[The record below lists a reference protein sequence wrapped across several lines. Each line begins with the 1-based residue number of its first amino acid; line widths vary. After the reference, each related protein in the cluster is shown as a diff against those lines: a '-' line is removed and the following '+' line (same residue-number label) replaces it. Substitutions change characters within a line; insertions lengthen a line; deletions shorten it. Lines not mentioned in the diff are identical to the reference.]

1 MDAPT
6 RELLKKDVA
15 ALDVPNDARLTLDGS
30 RKASKAGETADWKPG
45 DAFYKVGPLTAKEAP
60 PTVFIGGHAPK
71 AGSARGAYPGE
82 ALPRGPRPGRDPGQ
96 SKSISCPAGVSETP

>member
-6 RELLKKDVA
+6 RELLKKDVV

-60 PTVFIGGHAPK
+60 PTVFIGGHAPE
-71 AGSARGAYPGE
+71 ADSDGGAYIVKPLPG
-82 ALPRGPRPGRDPGQ
+82 ARRQMIDPDKTKDIAYPEGF
-96 SKSISCPAGVSETP
+96 

>member
-30 RKASKAGETADWKPG
+30 RKASRAGETADWKPG

-60 PTVFIGGHAPK
+60 PTVFIGGHAPREEPDRG
-71 AGSARGAYPGE
+71 GSHVEAPPGG
-82 ALPRGPRPGRDPGQ
+82 RRPVVE
-96 SKSISCPAGVSETP
+96 PAHAKP

>member
-60 PTVFIGGHAPK
+60 PAVFIGGDPPQK
-71 AGSARGAYPGE
+71 GPGGGGVIVKPVAGARTPMI
-82 ALPRGPRPGRDPGQ
+82 DPDNKQ
-96 SKSISCPAGVSETP
+96 ENDDPARIYIY

>member
-60 PTVFIGGHAPK
+60 PTVFIGGHAPQ
-71 AGSARGAYPGE
+71 ADSNGGAHRVEPPPG
-82 ALPRGPRPGRDPGQ
+82 APRPMSGPDKTKKNPYPEGFSR
-96 SKSISCPAGVSETP
+96 A